1 MSSIRVDH
9 AEKLLGQKRF
19 VYDLDLE
26 GGGIVA
32 VTGPSGSGKSTLFHL
47 IAGFEAPDS
56 GRIVMD
62 GADMAGLGPGERPL
76 TYIFQDHNLFAHLD
90 VATNVAIGISPRLKL
105 SFADRQEVGES
116 LSKVGLSGF
125 EKRMPQALS
134 GGERQRVAFAR
145 ALVRH
150 RPFLLLDEPFASLDE
165 SLRRDMGDLLLE
177 LQQATGIM
185 VLMIS
190 HDSQEITRLAGRVI
204 GIDAGTT
211 VFSGSS
217 EEWNALRKEARHDS
231 SRPKKGRI

>member
-1 MSSIRVDH
+1 MPSLRLDQV
-9 AEKLLGQKRF
+9 EKSLGQKRF
-19 VYDLDLE
+19 TYDLDLE

-32 VTGPSGSGKSTLFHL
+32 VTGPSGTGKSTMFHL
-47 IAGFEAPDS
+47 VAGFERPDS

-62 GADMAGLGPGERPL
+62 GSDVASLGPGERPL

-105 SFADRQEVGES
+105 SPQDWAEVGDS
-116 LSKVGLSGF
+116 LAKVGLSGF

-150 RPFLLLDEPFASLDE
+150 RPLLLLDEPFASLDE
-165 SLRRDMGDLLLE
+165 GLRHDMGDLLLE
-177 LQQATGIM
+177 LQQSTGIM

-190 HDSQEITRLAGRVI
+190 HDSQEIGRLAGRVV
-204 GIDAGTT
+204 GIDAGKI
-211 VFSGSS
+211 VFSGTSP
-217 EEWNALRKEARHDS
+217 EWVQRRKDGRHNPS
-231 SRPKKGRI
+231 QA

>member
-1 MSSIRVDH
+1 MPSIRLDQV
-9 AEKLLGQKRF
+9 EKTLGDKRF
-19 VYDLDLE
+19 AYDLDLK

-32 VTGPSGSGKSTLFHL
+32 VTGASGSGKSTMFHL
-47 IAGFEAPDS
+47 IAGFEAPDG

-62 GADMAGLGPGERPL
+62 GADVTTFGPGERPL

-105 SFADRQEVGES
+105 SPADWAEVSES
-116 LSKVGLSGF
+116 LAKVGLAGF

-150 RPFLLLDEPFASLDE
+150 RPLLLLDEPFASLDE

-177 LQQATGIM
+177 LQRTTGIL

-190 HDSQEITRLAGRVI
+190 HDSQEIGRLARRVVAI
-204 GIDAGTT
+204 HAGKI
-211 VFSGSS
+211 VFSGTS
-217 EEWNALRKEARHDS
+217 EAWVEHWKDRRHNPTE
-231 SRPKKGRI
+231 PKKGRI